1 MGVSQGPHQRISFF
15 AVVEGEK
22 YLQYISILYN
32 KKISGPIIYI
42 YVRHTQIGV
51 HIPNMIQH
59 HCLHILRVPL
69 PFHEYEYASCSVSQG
84 QDSKHL
90 HNKQEVQRTTRS
102 LKRWNTFFGR
112 AWNTSYPCKVCCWTV
127 GFILNV
133 GPFLA
138 VKRQE
143 SSLPRSQKRWFSDS
157 LQIQMLHFGWQKPCW
172 A

>member
-1 MGVSQGPHQRISFF
+1 MGVSQGPHHNISCFYCYR
-15 AVVEGEK
+15 K
-22 YLQYISILYN
+22 W
-32 KKISGPIIYI
+32 KIFTVYCVIEWFRGLL
-42 YVRHTQIGV
+42 YVRRTQIGV

-59 HCLHILRVPL
+59 HCFHILRVPS
-69 PFHEYEYASCSVSQG
+69 PFHEYASCSVSQT

-90 HNKQEVQRTTRS
+90 HNKQEVQRTTRN

-143 SSLPRSQKRWFSDS
+143 SRPPTLPERGNF
-157 LQIQMLHFGWQKPCW
+157 QIRMLHFG
-172 A
+172 

>member
-1 MGVSQGPHQRISFF
+1 MSVSQGLHQSISFLN
-15 AVVEGEK
+15 
-22 YLQYISILYN
+22 YYR
-32 KKISGPIIYI
+32 ISGPIICAT
-42 YVRHTQIGV
+42 H
-51 HIPNMIQH
+51 PNRGSH
-59 HCLHILRVPL
+59 SKHDSTPL
-69 PFHEYEYASCSVSQG
+69 SSYTSCAIHEYEYASCSVSQG